1 MADETKQRPKTLSR
15 RNVLELSV
23 GGAAAMVAG
32 TRPAVAARPSV
43 DEISESALAF
53 FQERGHVPVPSLPL
67 ITGDDFNG
75 GLRYDAFRSEAP
87 PEPWVAIQ
95 TAARIEDIAERNRPG
110 VLAGF
115 TVVNIGFPMPAGSW
129 STLDVAL
136 DFLVEE
142 RGLDPERMV
151 FVSTAILKPLI
162 ERFEPLRAGTFIE
175 RDITEAKA
183 AADGS
188 GYFAPSGHPYQPT
201 LYTVGIYHPIGDAVT
216 AASTYPLDDHIEI
229 AEITVPPA
237 DAPRRRQGGS
247 IGLER
252 LAMAEGKPIPDYE
265 ESRLDLLRMIEEE
278 AERDGKP
285 LPPGIAA
292 FASL

>member
-1 MADETKQRPKTLSR
+1 MILSR
-15 RNVLELSV
+15 RNLLELSI

-32 TRPAVAARPSV
+32 RQPAIAARRSL
-43 DEISESALAF
+43 DEIRESAVAF
-53 FQERGHVPVPSLPL
+53 FQGRGHLPVPSLPM

-75 GLRYDAFRSEAP
+75 GLRFDAFRREAP
-87 PEPWVAIQ
+87 PEPWAAIQ
-95 TAARIEDIAERNRPG
+95 TAARIDDIAERDRPG

-115 TVVNIGFPMPAGSW
+115 TVVNVGFPMTADSGA
-129 STLDVAL
+129 TLDVAL

-142 RGLDPERMV
+142 RGLNPERMV
-151 FVSTAILKPLI
+151 FVSTAVSKPMI

-175 RDITEAKA
+175 RDIDEAKA
-183 AADGS
+183 AGDGS
-188 GYFAPSGHPYQPT
+188 GYFAPPGHPYGPT
-201 LYTVGIYHPIGDAVT
+201 LYTVGIYYPFGDAVA
-216 AASTYPLDDHIEI
+216 AASTYPLDGYIEI

-252 LAMAEGKPIPDYE
+252 LAMAEGKPVPDYD

-278 AERDGKP
+278 AEREGKP
-285 LPPGIAA
+285 LPPGVTA

>member
-1 MADETKQRPKTLSR
+1 
-15 RNVLELSV
+15 
-23 GGAAAMVAG
+23 MVAG
-32 TRPAVAARPSV
+32 RRSAIAARRSL
-43 DEISESALAF
+43 DEIRESALAF
-53 FQERGHVPVPSLPL
+53 FQGRGHRTVPSLPM

-75 GLRYDAFRSEAP
+75 GLRFDAFRREAP
-87 PEPWVAIQ
+87 PEPWAAIQ
-95 TAARIEDIAERNRPG
+95 TAARIDDIAERNRPG

-115 TVVNIGFPMPAGSW
+115 TVVNVGFPRPAESW

-142 RGLDPERMV
+142 RGLNPERMV
-151 FVSTAILKPLI
+151 FVSTVVLKPLI
-162 ERFEPLRAGTFIE
+162 ERFEALRAGTFIE
-175 RDITEAKA
+175 RDIAEAKA
-183 AADGS
+183 AGDGS
-188 GYFAPSGHPYQPT
+188 GYFAPSGHPYRPT
-201 LYTVGIYHPIGDAVT
+201 LYTVGIYHPLGDAVT
-216 AASTYPLDDHIEI
+216 AASTYPLDGYIEI

-252 LAMAEGKPIPDYE
+252 LAMAEGKPIPDYD

-278 AERDGKP
+278 ARREGKP
-285 LPPGIAA
+285 LPPGYTA